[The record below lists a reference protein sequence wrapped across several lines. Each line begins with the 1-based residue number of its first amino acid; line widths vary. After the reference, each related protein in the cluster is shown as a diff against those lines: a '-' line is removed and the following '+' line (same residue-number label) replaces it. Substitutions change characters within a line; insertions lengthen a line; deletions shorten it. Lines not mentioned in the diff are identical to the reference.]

1 MRVIGFDP
9 GYGRLGFGVVDSQ
22 EGKWQ
27 LVSYGTI
34 ITHKDDAFLD
44 RLKYIGDQIKELIDR
59 FKPQE
64 VSVEELFFQKN
75 TKTAMKVAEARG
87 VILYVC
93 AQNNLP
99 TFEYTPLQ
107 VKQSLTGY
115 GKAEKQQIQEM
126 VKLMLRLDKIPK
138 PDDAADAIAIALT
151 HIQNNKLFRH

>member
-1 MRVIGFDP
+1 
-9 GYGRLGFGVVDSQ
+9 
-22 EGKWQ
+22 
-27 LVSYGTI
+27 
-34 ITHKDDAFLD
+34 
-44 RLKYIGDQIKELIDR
+44 
-59 FKPQE
+59 
-64 VSVEELFFQKN
+64 
-75 TKTAMKVAEARG
+75 MKVAEARG

>member
-22 EGKWQ
+22 EGKWR

-34 ITHKDDAFLD
+34 ITHKDDTFLD

>member
-9 GYGRLGFGVVDSQ
+9 GYGRLGFSVVDS
-22 EGKWQ
+22 ERGMWR

-34 ITHKDDAFLD
+34 VTHKDDIFSD
-44 RLKYIGDQIKELIDR
+44 RLKYIGEQILVLINK
-59 FKPQE
+59 FKPDE
-64 VSVEELFFQKN
+64 VSIEELYFQKN
-75 TKTAMKVAEARG
+75 AKTAIKVAEARG

-93 AQNNLP
+93 AQQNLP
-99 TFEYTPLQ
+99 IFEYTPLQ

-126 VKLMLRLDKIPK
+126 VKLLLKLDRIPK

-151 HIQNNKLFRH
+151 HIQNNRLLR